1 MERLLMALVVPK
13 KQVGTTAFNQ
23 VNFQNEGLA
32 GFPARAAT
40 YASTILADAPGGYWR
55 MADTEAV
62 GQQGDPYVRTAGTA
76 LLDWSHK
83 GNRAVTTGGS
93 SALPG
98 FGALPNECDGGL
110 YFDAGSSFQ
119 VPQDASIG
127 YTTAMTVEAW
137 VTVRDNSGT
146 IPRRITGNHAW
157 VLQRTAAS
165 SFQFT
170 ILNASTNS
178 GTWLSVSST
187 TVPTPTVWTG
197 RALTSAITGTIAGT
211 TLTVSAVSAGTVAVG
226 QLLTGAGVS
235 PNTTITFL
243 GSGTGGA
250 GTYTVSPS
258 QSVTDATAI
267 TGTWGPWYHVVAT
280 LDATG
285 IRMYVGGAL
294 EATTASANK
303 TVTTAT
309 GVTWLGDGST
319 LYGTG
324 NPWFGM
330 MDEVATYPVALSAA
344 TIAAHYAAR
353 TLSSRIPYEQEVLRD
368 SPIVFWRLGDL
379 PGRTA
384 RDSSGFGRDA
394 SYSGV
399 PQFIMDPRP
408 SGGTFHTTAIG
419 SPLYTSIISPL
430 TQGQGD
436 SVGFDGTCALV
447 LASASDPF
455 GTYFHQGG
463 AVSLWFYAS
472 SSQTSGLFRYSAL
485 ARPCIRLV
493 AGSVSVLWQGATGLP
508 TGSGVTAST
517 NGYAVASLS
526 WHQVV
531 FSWTSSTYY
540 LMIDGMVKESGYLWV
555 GAGKTGT
562 ADFSIECGRYGGN
575 YFNGLLAEISL
586 YRFGLP
592 IWRANAHYVAATTT
606 PTPGETLASE
616 AWGVLPYLMAD
627 RTDSLAGETIAS

>member
-1 MERLLMALVVPK
+1 MERLLMALSVPK

-55 MADTEAV
+55 MADTETV
-62 GQQGDPYVRTAGTA
+62 GQQGDPYVRTTGTV
-76 LLDWSHK
+76 LLDWSHN
-83 GNRAVTTGGS
+83 GNRAVATGGS
-93 SALPG
+93 TALTG
-98 FGALPNECDGGL
+98 SGALPNDCDGGL
-110 YFDAGSSFQ
+110 FFDAGSSFQ
-119 VPQDASIG
+119 VAQATSVG
-127 YTTAMTVEAW
+127 FTTAMTVEAW

-146 IPRRITGNHAW
+146 IPRRIIGNHAW
-157 VLQRTAAS
+157 VLQRTAS
-165 SFQFT
+165 SAFQLT
-170 ILNASTNS
+170 ILNANANS

-187 TVPTPTVWTG
+187 TVPTPTVWAG
-197 RALTSAITGTIAGT
+197 RQPTSAFTGTIAGT
-211 TLTVSAVSAGTVAVG
+211 VLTVTSVQTGTVAAG
-226 QLLTGAGVS
+226 QLLDGPGLSA
-235 PNTTITFL
+235 NTTITSL
-243 GSGTGGA
+243 ASGTGGV
-250 GTYTVSPS
+250 GTTYTVSPS
-258 QSVTDATAI
+258 QTVTVPVAI

-285 IRMYVGGAL
+285 IRMYVNGVL
-294 EATTASANK
+294 EATTAAASK

-309 GVTWLGDGST
+309 GVTFVGDGSS
-319 LYGTG
+319 LYGSGT
-324 NPWFGM
+324 PWYGM
-330 MDEVATYPVALSAA
+330 MDEVAAYPVALPPA

-353 TLSSRIPYEQEVLRD
+353 TLSSRVPHEQEVLRD
-368 SPIVFWRLGDL
+368 SPVVFWRLGDL
-379 PGRTA
+379 PGRVA

-394 SYSGV
+394 SYAGV
-399 PQFIMDPRP
+399 PQFTMDPRP
-408 SGGTFHTTAIG
+408 RSGTLSTNSVG

-447 LASASDPF
+447 LASASDPW

-472 SSQTSGLFRYSAL
+472 SSQTSGLFRYTSL

-508 TGSGVTAST
+508 AGSGVTAST
-517 NGYAVASLS
+517 NAYAVPTLS

-531 FSWTSSTYY
+531 FSWTASTYY
-540 LMIDGMVKESGYLWV
+540 LMIDGTVQESGYAFT
-555 GAGKTGT
+555 GAAKSGG
-562 ADFSIECGRYGGN
+562 DYSIECGRYAGN

-586 YRFGLP
+586 YQFGLP
-592 IWRANAHYVAATTT
+592 IYRANAHYVAAITT
-606 PTPGETLASE
+606 PTPGETLTSE

-627 RTDSLAGETIAS
+627 RTDSLAGETIAM

>member
-32 GFPARAAT
+32 GFPARAST

-62 GQQGDPYVRTAGTA
+62 GPQGDPYVRTVGTA
-76 LLDWSHK
+76 LLDWSHN
-83 GNRAVTTGGS
+83 GNRAVATGGS
-93 SALPG
+93 TALTG
-98 FGALPNECDGGL
+98 FGVLPDDCDGGL
-110 YFDAGSSFQ
+110 YFGAGSSFQ
-119 VPQDASIG
+119 IPQAASIG
-127 YTTAMTVEAW
+127 FTTAMTVEAW

-146 IPRRITGNHAW
+146 IPRRIIGNHAW
-157 VLQRTAAS
+157 VLHRTAAS

-170 ILNASTNS
+170 ILNANGNS

-187 TVPTPTVWTG
+187 TVPTPSVWTG
-197 RALTSAITGTIAGT
+197 RELTSAFTGTISGMY
-211 TLTVSAVSAGTVAVG
+211 LTVSAVSAGTVAVG
-226 QLLTGAGVS
+226 QRLTGAGVS
-235 PNTTITFL
+235 ANTTIAALDT
-243 GSGTGGA
+243 GA
-250 GTYTVSPS
+250 GGLGTYVVTPAQTVTLP
-258 QSVTDATAI
+258 VAI

-285 IRMYVGGAL
+285 IRMYVNGVL
-294 EATTASANK
+294 EATTASASK
-303 TVTTAT
+303 TVTTST
-309 GVTWLGDGST
+309 GVTSLGDGSS
-319 LYGTG
+319 LYFSG
-324 NPWFGM
+324 NPWYGM
-330 MDEVATYPVALSAA
+330 MDEVAVYPVALPLS
-344 TIAAHYAAR
+344 TITAHYAAR
-353 TLSSRIPYEQEVLRD
+353 TLASHVPYEQEVLRD
-368 SPIVFWRLGDL
+368 SPVIFWRLGDL
-379 PGRTA
+379 PGRVA
-384 RDSSGFGRDA
+384 RDTSGFARDA

-408 SGGTFHTTAIG
+408 AGGTFSTRSVG

-472 SSQTSGLFRYSAL
+472 SSQTSGLFRYSSL

-517 NGYAVASLS
+517 NAYAVPTLS

-531 FSWTSSTYY
+531 FSWTASTYY
-540 LMIDGMVKESGYLWV
+540 LMIDGMVRESGFSFT
-555 GAGKTGT
+555 GAAKSGG
-562 ADFSIECGRYGGN
+562 DYSIECGRYAGN

-592 IWRANAHYVAATTT
+592 IYRANAHYVAATTT
-606 PTPGETLASE
+606 PTPGETLTSE
-616 AWGVLPYLMAD
+616 AWGIIPYLMAD
-627 RTDSLAGETIAS
+627 RTDSLAGETIAM